1 MGATEEA
8 AANLNA
14 VANDPALAVLANRG
28 NGLNRA
34 LEAVESVTSAGGYQF
49 ETLVVFVATNFT
61 SSHASSSHYGALN
74 IQPSVSSSA
83 RCLGRAVWSLS
94 WHKRCY
100 ATSDCPLALGRKEQG
115 PTMLARNFT
124 VRQLQLAMAGP
135 VSGDNILAI
144 TIRAFD
150 KGDAQICACRR
161 LVQDST
167 ST

>member
-1 MGATEEA
+1 MSRPCC
-8 AANLNA
+8 
-14 VANDPALAVLANRG
+14 VVVVLA
-28 NGLNRA
+28 
-34 LEAVESVTSAGGYQF
+34 Q
-49 ETLVVFVATNFT
+49 TLLRNVRLLRRPIAN
-61 SSHASSSHYGALN
+61 A
-74 IQPSVSSSA
+74 
-83 RCLGRAVWSLS
+83 
-94 WHKRCY
+94 
-100 ATSDCPLALGRKEQG
+100 PLALGRKEQG